1 MAKETVKKN
10 NIMNLKQ
17 FKYWLRINGFLPDQ
31 FGTGTKRN
39 PIKLTTKYIF
49 SLSPCHSKNF
59 PHICSALHL
68 NQASDRRLLCRWLF
82 LCRLVNS

>member
-39 PIKLTTKYIF
+39 PIKLTTK
-49 SLSPCHSKNF
+49 KN
-59 PHICSALHL
+59 
-68 NQASDRRLLCRWLF
+68 
-82 LCRLVNS
+82 